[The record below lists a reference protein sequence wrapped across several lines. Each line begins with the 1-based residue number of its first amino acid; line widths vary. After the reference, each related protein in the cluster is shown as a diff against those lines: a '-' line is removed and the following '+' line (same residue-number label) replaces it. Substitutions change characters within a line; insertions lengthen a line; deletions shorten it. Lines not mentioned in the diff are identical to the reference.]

1 MTDPR
6 AGKASCSDLA
16 ALEACPG
23 KLAACRDLPE
33 LPAEEWTDSGT
44 RVHAGL
50 QGQSDIELS
59 ESETEMVQTCA
70 ALEAN
75 ITVDWMQ
82 EHGEPVFEVREER
95 YWGFDGRLSGQPDV
109 VNVGADSALVMDYK
123 TGRKEVDSADVNL
136 QMRGLAVLV
145 WQSYPAI
152 ETVRVAII
160 QPWVAG
166 QFTVAEYGIQ
176 ELFQADDHIQA
187 ILDAS
192 DSPSAPRVPGPQC
205 RYCRAQMGCPEF
217 AAKSEAITKLDPVT
231 ALQGAELARVL
242 ELLPV
247 IEKRCGYIKQHAKAM
262 LEADPDSVPGWRLKE
277 GAQRRSIEDPTS
289 AFRLLADVLSPG
301 EFAGACSVA
310 IGKLETAYR
319 KATGLKTKEAK
330 AAFEQA
336 LDGQITTKQTAA
348 QLEKVKG

>member
-16 ALEACPG
+16 ALAACPG
-23 KLAACRDLPE
+23 KLAACRDLPD

-50 QGQSDIELS
+50 HGQPDIELS
-59 ESETEMVQTCA
+59 EDETEMVQTCA
-70 ALEAN
+70 AIEAK
-75 ITVDWMQ
+75 ITTDWIHD
-82 EHGEPVFEVREER
+82 HGEPVFDVREER
-95 YWGFDGRLSGQPDV
+95 FWGFDGRLSGQPDV

-145 WQSYPAI
+145 WQAYPAI
-152 ETVRVAII
+152 QTVRVAII

-166 QFTVAEYGIQ
+166 QFTVAEYGIL
-176 ELFQADDHIQA
+176 ELLQAEDHIQA

-192 DSPSAPRVPGPQC
+192 DAPNAKRVPGPQC

-217 AAKSEAITKLDPVT
+217 AAASEAVATLDPVT
-231 ALQGAELARVL
+231 ALQGADLARVL

-247 IEKRCGYIKQHAKAM
+247 IERRCGYIKQHAKAL
-262 LEADPDSVPGWRLKE
+262 LEADPDCVPGWRLKE
-277 GAQRRSIEDPTS
+277 GANKRSITDPQS

-319 KATGLKTKEAK
+319 KATGLKAKEAK
-330 AAFEQA
+330 QAFEKA
-336 LDGQITTKQTAA
+336 LGEQITVKQTAP
-348 QLEKVKG
+348 QLERVKE